1 MHENKPV
8 VHHTVPLPPPAAP
21 LVPQHHVN
29 PPATLPEVQT
39 VQLPDGRLITG
50 YALTPTKTPEPY
62 RARPAISPLAVNVAV
77 GGIGFLAV
85 CGGLL
90 LLTTFLTALAA
101 LVQQLVILAAVLFG
115 GLIVVAA
122 LRPGYG
128 SRAPA
133 GTTVHIRR
141 AVIKRN
147 HFHH

>member
-1 MHENKPV
+1 MHENTPV
-8 VHHTVPLPPPAAP
+8 VHHPVPLPPTHAP
-21 LVPQHHVN
+21 LVPQHHAN
-29 PPATLPEVQT
+29 APQTLPEVQT

-50 YALTPTKTPEPY
+50 YALTPAKDPEPY
-62 RARPAISPLAVNVAV
+62 RVRPAISPVAVNIAI

-90 LLTTFLTALAA
+90 LLATFITALAA

-115 GLIVVAA
+115 GLVVVQA
-122 LRPGYG
+122 LRLG
-128 SRAPA
+128 SGRRAPA

-147 HFHH
+147 RFHN